1 MQQVAQ
7 ITEIINEILLAND
20 LGTIDGN
27 VDTIRDLAED
37 CAVALVKASLDQL
50 AAVLGTELETD
61 EAGQMTLNLGALY

>member
-61 EAGQMTLNLGALY
+61 EAGQVTLNLGALC

>member
-1 MQQVAQ
+1 MQLVAQ

-27 VDTIRDLAED
+27 VDTIPDLAED

-50 AAVLGTELETD
+50 AAVLATELETD
-61 EAGQMTLNLGALY
+61 EAGQVTLNLGALY

>member
-61 EAGQMTLNLGALY
+61 EAGQVTLNFGALY

>member
-61 EAGQMTLNLGALY
+61 EAGQGTLNLGALY

>member
-61 EAGQMTLNLGALY
+61 EAGQVTLNLGALY

>member
-37 CAVALVKASLDQL
+37 CAVALVKASLEQL

-61 EAGQMTLNLGALY
+61 EAGQVTLNLGALY

>member
-7 ITEIINEILLAND
+7 ITEIINELLLAND

-61 EAGQMTLNLGALY
+61 EAGQVTLNLGALY